1 MEMEDFFY
9 SYLKVANLEQYYPNF
24 LESGITC
31 SNLLTNLKTRDYYS
45 LGIKENKDQRK
56 LFQLIDI
63 IRDLDTSESENQS
76 KMTSLMAARYVNLPP
91 NNNERPESPLSR
103 GPASPQDFYRSFTGK
118 AGVPQTHAPKAALQR
133 LDNLIC
139 RHNSCLQ

>member
-63 IRDLDTSESENQS
+63 IRDLDTSETETDV
-76 KMTSLMAARYVNLPP
+76 KMTSLMAARY
-91 NNNERPESPLSR
+91 
-103 GPASPQDFYRSFTGK
+103 
-118 AGVPQTHAPKAALQR
+118 H
-133 LDNLIC
+133 
-139 RHNSCLQ
+139 SCPVKH